1 MINPI
6 KLLRRTASF
15 IPKEEDF
22 LQKIGLIS
30 IIVSLALI
38 FIITSFFVLH
48 IKLKRQKELIA
59 DGFALTEMVVNYT
72 ARGLDNIDAN
82 NIIKTVETMGSKSGL
97 VFGMIMDVNGRV
109 MTHTNIN
116 PVDHMLT
123 DPISLLAASSNNSLK
138 QIYKDPLT
146 DNTIHEFSRPL
157 FNNGKKEGI
166 VRLAFSPD
174 TKPLF
179 SDSDIRG
186 ILLVATLI
194 FSMVPIFYSLVRRTL
209 GSLVSLNSELQQFLV
224 RDDFQKIEVNSSEVV
239 GKVVDRFN
247 QAISHLQDNNNMLK
261 VSHDDLDVANK
272 VLFYEKERIEAV
284 LDNMNDGILAT
295 DSVGSIIM
303 VNKTMAHLMKF
314 SPEEVIGKTIKE
326 SIFNQDILSFIEKNQ
341 FNGRSFAQKNAEIT
355 LKEPDWESIVRI
367 SFLQLLSPSES
378 VMGNIITTRDITSE
392 KRSEQNQSDFIAH
405 VAHELR
411 TPLTTIKSYVEMLM
425 DDEAKDPETKID
437 FFNTINDEAN
447 RLSRL
452 IDNLLNIS
460 KIEMGSL
467 TMQKDLIKSRE
478 FLEDIVKS
486 IEGQAVSK
494 NIKLESVLP
503 DKLSPLVMEKD
514 LLRVAIL
521 NVLGNA
527 IKYTPEGGSITFR
540 ADEDESHMAIHIIDT
555 GYGISKEELSN
566 IFDKFFR
573 SSDEKIKEHPGN
585 GLGLALTKE
594 IIRLHDG
601 TIDVESNIG
610 EGTHFTLT
618 LPREENPRISNYNSN
633 YSSLMDN

>member
-138 QIYKDPLT
+138 QIYKDPFT

-186 ILLVATLI
+186 ILLVATLV
-194 FSMVPIFYSLVRRTL
+194 FSMVPIFYFLVRRTL